1 VRRRPASGPRAPAA
15 RFRHR
20 LRPVAEPPRV
30 LVVDDDPHLRE
41 VVGFALGQAGYA
53 VEEAAD
59 GRAAL
64 EAFRRRPPSLLV
76 LDVMMPEMDGLE
88 VCRAVRQQSRVPII
102 FLSSRDDEV
111 DRILG
116 LELGGD
122 DYVSKPFSPRELVAR
137 VKAVLRRPAAVES
150 VETTPRAATAVL
162 RRGALSVDLEQ
173 WRAFWGEREVTLT
186 ATELQLLAALLRA
199 PTKAFTREELMT
211 RAYEGVVV
219 SDRTIDSH
227 VRRIRQKFSAAG
239 AEVIETVH
247 GHGYRLAVAEK

>member
-1 VRRRPASGPRAPAA
+1 
-15 RFRHR
+15 
-20 LRPVAEPPRV
+20 VADPLRV

-53 VEEAAD
+53 VEEAAN

-64 EAFRRRPPSLLV
+64 ESFRRRPPALLV

-137 VKAVLRRPAAVES
+137 VKAVLRRQAEVAAAPV
-150 VETTPRAATAVL
+150 AARSGEGVL
-162 RRGALSVDLEQ
+162 RRGELSVDLEQ

-227 VRRIRQKFSAAG
+227 VRRIRQKFAAAG

-247 GHGYRLAVAEK
+247 GHGYRLAVAQS